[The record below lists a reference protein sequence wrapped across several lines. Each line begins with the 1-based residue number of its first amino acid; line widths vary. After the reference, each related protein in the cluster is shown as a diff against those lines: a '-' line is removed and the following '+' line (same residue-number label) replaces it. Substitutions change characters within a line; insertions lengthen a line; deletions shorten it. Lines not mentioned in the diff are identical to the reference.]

1 MVGPRF
7 VIMGDAAHAVL
18 PTLGQ
23 GANSGL
29 MDTYVLSQ
37 VPACPS
43 LLSQCILGRFVCERC
58 RRAGRRLAA
67 AILSRQSMLRPC
79 LRLRQVAQNQHCL
92 CRRRGAGLSLAAMHA
107 PCLTAAGSPGC

>member
-43 LLSQCILGRFVCERC
+43 LLSQCILDPFVCERC

-79 LRLRQVAQNQHCL
+79 LRLRQVAQNQHRL